1 MSGTVSHQDF
11 QLVSDELALIEQE
24 NRALQ
29 TQLRAAI
36 DQKVTLENLSRD
48 RDSDAFNQWKNE
60 RQQLE
65 LEYTE
70 RIEELQEVS
79 IDLVFDRLMRS
90 YIPPPEN

>member
-1 MSGTVSHQDF
+1 M
-11 QLVSDELALIEQE
+11 IEQE
-24 NRALQ
+24 NRTLQ

-36 DQKVTLENLSRD
+36 DQKVTLENSSRD

-65 LEYTE
+65 LEYAE

-79 IDLVFDRLMRS
+79 LKGCLIG
-90 YIPPPEN
+90 